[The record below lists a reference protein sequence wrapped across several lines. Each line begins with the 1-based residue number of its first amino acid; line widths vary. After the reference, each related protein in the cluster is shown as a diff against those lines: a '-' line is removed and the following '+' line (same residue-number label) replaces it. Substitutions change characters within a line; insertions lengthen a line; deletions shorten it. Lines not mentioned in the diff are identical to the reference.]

1 MTTQKQFE
9 TEQTLCE
16 LYYNPVMGFSSA
28 QKLFEKAKEEGLDVS
43 LVQVR
48 NWLKAQ
54 ETYTRFKTAPKKFT
68 RRQTFS
74 PSMGDQ
80 LQMDLVEM
88 IKYEEENDHYPYI
101 LTGMDVFSRY
111 VFALPLRRK
120 HKEFTVNVVKLLL
133 EQFKERFGDY
143 PRYVQSDDGGEFAN
157 TQVEPYLKGLS
168 ITYFS
173 TRLTS
178 FNRTLKDR
186 MWRYFDHEGHRK
198 WLDVL
203 PHRVE
208 NVNTSVNRTIG
219 IAPVDVNKEN
229 EPLIRTKLYGEPHD
243 ITNKFHLGDK
253 VRVAKYTTPIRV
265 LEKGPFSRGF
275 KSNFTKEVY
284 TIGKVWYGVPSLYS
298 LKDED
303 GTTRFGRCYGNEL
316 SAVL

>member
-9 TEQTLCE
+9 TEQTLRE
-16 LYYNPVMGFSSA
+16 LYYNPVMGYSST

-43 LVQVR
+43 LLQVR

-54 ETYTRFKTAPKKFT
+54 ETYTRFKTASKKFT

-88 IKYEEENDHYPYI
+88 IKYEEENDHYRYI
-101 LTGMDVFSRY
+101 LTGIDVFSRY

-120 HKEFTVNVVKLLL
+120 HKEFTVNAVKLLL
-133 EQFKERFGDY
+133 EQFKERFGHY
-143 PRYVQSDDGGEFAN
+143 PRYVQSDTGGEFVN
-157 TQVEPYLKGLS
+157 TQVEPYLKSLS

-178 FNRTLKDR
+178 KKAALVERFNRTLKDR
-186 MWRYFDHEGHRK
+186 MWRYFDHEGNRK

-203 PHRVE
+203 PHLVE

-219 IAPVDVNKEN
+219 IAPIDVNKEN
-229 EPLIRTKLYGEPHD
+229 EPLI
-243 ITNKFHLGDK
+243 
-253 VRVAKYTTPIRV
+253 
-265 LEKGPFSRGF
+265 
-275 KSNFTKEVY
+275 
-284 TIGKVWYGVPSLYS
+284 
-298 LKDED
+298 
-303 GTTRFGRCYGNEL
+303 
-316 SAVL
+316 

>member
-1 MTTQKQFE
+1 MLPKCRRSFRVKKGVIVFKRKQQLKIKLMTSQKQFE
-9 TEQTLCE
+9 TEQTLRE
-16 LYYNPVMGFSSA
+16 LYYNPVMGYSSA

-43 LVQVR
+43 LIQVR

-88 IKYEEENDHYPYI
+88 IKYEEENDHYRYI
-101 LTGMDVFSRY
+101 LTVIDVFSRY

-133 EQFKERFGDY
+133 EQFKERLGHY

-157 TQVEPYLKGLS
+157 TQVEPYLKSLS

-173 TRLTS
+173 TRLAS
-178 FNRTLKDR
+178 KKAALVERFNRTLKDR

-203 PHRVE
+203 PHLVE
-208 NVNTSVNRTIG
+208 NVNTSVNI
-219 IAPVDVNKEN
+219 
-229 EPLIRTKLYGEPHD
+229 
-243 ITNKFHLGDK
+243 
-253 VRVAKYTTPIRV
+253 
-265 LEKGPFSRGF
+265 
-275 KSNFTKEVY
+275 
-284 TIGKVWYGVPSLYS
+284 
-298 LKDED
+298 
-303 GTTRFGRCYGNEL
+303 EL
-316 SAVL
+316 LALLLST

>member
-1 MTTQKQFE
+1 M
-9 TEQTLCE
+9 QTLRE
-16 LYYNPVMGFSSA
+16 LYYNPVMGYSSA
-28 QKLFEKAKEEGLDVS
+28 QKLFQKAKEEGLDVS

-74 PSMGDQ
+74 PSIGDQ

-88 IKYEEENDHYPYI
+88 IKYEEENNHYRYI
-101 LTGMDVFSRY
+101 LTGIDVFSRY
-111 VFALPLRRK
+111 VFPIPLRRK
-120 HKEFTVNVVKLLL
+120 HKEFTINAVKLLL
-133 EQFKERFGDY
+133 EQFKERFGHY

-157 TQVEPYLKGLS
+157 SQVEPYLKSLS

-178 FNRTLKDR
+178 KKAALVERFNRTLKDR
-186 MWRYFDHEGHRK
+186 MWRYFDHEGHK
-198 WLDVL
+198 EWLDIL
-203 PHRVE
+203 PHLVE

-243 ITNKFHLGDK
+243 ITNKFHVGDQ

-265 LEKGPFSRGF
+265 REKGPFYEGLNPISQKKCIR
-275 KSNFTKEVY
+275 
-284 TIGKVWYGVPSLYS
+284 
-298 LKDED
+298 
-303 GTTRFGRCYGNEL
+303 
-316 SAVL
+316 